1 MSTATLEAP
10 PQSNPTADEFVGQ
23 WQSLISTTNWEKGR
37 IISQWRGASIAAG
50 NDATNHS
57 DEVWASRVG
66 GVTAPHVG
74 RLRRV
79 HDRFGEE
86 RQEFSKLS
94 WTHFLAALDWDDA
107 PMWLQGEADSGWSV
121 ASMRMERWEA
131 NGADP
136 ATRPGGPLP
145 EADIDE
151 DVPAGADDGEVFN
164 AATGDFYDDDPTP
177 REPPSGPS
185 QRFEEPD
192 FGDEDHLAGSGGASA
207 DDPQRISGGSDGG
220 EEVSAGPAIQPF
232 AGLPMLPP
240 DLDDV
245 MEQLK
250 LAILR
255 HKSSDF
261 VDVSADTVRSYLS
274 AMAQLID

>member
-1 MSTATLEAP
+1 MSTATLQAP
-10 PQSNPTADEFVGQ
+10 PAAGNDSADEFVGQ

-37 IISQWRGASIAAG
+37 IISAWRAASIDAG

-86 RQEFSKLS
+86 REEFPKLS
-94 WTHFLAALDWDDA
+94 WTHFLAALDWEDA
-107 PMWLQGEADSGWSV
+107 PMWLQGAADSGWSV

-131 NGADP
+131 AGADP

-151 DVPAGADDGEVFN
+151 DVPVGGDGDDVFN
-164 AATGDFYDDDPTP
+164 AATGDFYDDDPAP
-177 REPPSGPS
+177 RESPSGPS

-207 DDPQRISGGSDGG
+207 DDPQRISGGDDL
-220 EEVSAGPAIQPF
+220 EPPAGPASQPF

-245 MEQLK
+245 MESLK

-255 HKSSDF
+255 HKSADF